1 VLVIEKVSHQ
11 FGSNQVL
18 NNVSLQSVGGEVT
31 CLIGRSG
38 CGKTTLLRLLA
49 GLLRVQTGRIL
60 LDGDVLASQRKMLAP
75 EERPIGMVFQEGA
88 LFPHMSVADNVAFG
102 LPKRGA
108 RKLAK
113 EWLKR
118 VGLADFAERNPDSLS
133 GGQRQRVALA
143 RAMAPEPRV
152 LLFDEPYANLDAPL
166 RRALRKDARRIIRDT
181 GTVGLFVTHDPAE
194 VLMMAD
200 HVAVLDRGL
209 IVESGTP
216 QALYDRP
223 ESRFAAELFGEP
235 QVFEGTI
242 YDDRIVTPL
251 GEWERCALVDP
262 AASNGDALLVV
273 DADRLELRPDDNGIV
288 ITDIQGFGRLNRVS
302 FDGTRG
308 ELTVVVDWPK
318 DAGTPIGVG
327 SMVRVVPKPGAVFA
341 SPSAVEKEND
351 SHYY

>member
-11 FGSNQVL
+11 FGLHQVL

-31 CLIGRSG
+31 CLIGHSG

-49 GLLRVQTGRIL
+49 GLLRVQNGRIL
-60 LDGDVLASQRKMLAP
+60 LDGEVLASQTKMLSP

-102 LPKRGA
+102 LPKKGA
-108 RKLAK
+108 RKRVT

-118 VGLADFAERNPDSLS
+118 VGLADFAGRNPDSLS

-152 LLFDEPYANLDAPL
+152 LLFDEPFANLDAPL
-166 RRALRKDARRIIRDT
+166 RRSLRDDARRIIRDT

-200 HVAVLDRGL
+200 NVAVLEQGS
-209 IVESGTP
+209 IVESGAP

-223 ESRFAAELFGEP
+223 ESQFAAELFGEP

-242 YDDRIVTPL
+242 YGDRIVTPL
-251 GEWERCALVDP
+251 GEWERRVLVDS
-262 AASNGDALLVV
+262 AASDGDALLVV
-273 DADRLELRPDDNGIV
+273 DADRLELRPDDNGIM
-288 ITDIQGFGRLNRVS
+288 ITNIQRFGRLNRVS

-308 ELTVVVDWPK
+308 ELTVILNWPK
-318 DAGTPIGVG
+318 EAGTSIGVG

-341 SPSAVEKEND
+341 SPCVVEKDND

>member
-1 VLVIEKVSHQ
+1 MLVIEKVSHQ
-11 FGSNQVL
+11 FGPRQVL
-18 NNVSLQSVGGEVT
+18 NNVSLENVGGEVT
-31 CLIGRSG
+31 CLIGHSG

-49 GLLRVQTGRIL
+49 GLLRVQSGRIL
-60 LDGDVLASQRKMLAP
+60 LDGEVLASQTKMLPP

-102 LPKRGA
+102 LPRRGA
-108 RKLAK
+108 RKLATD
-113 EWLKR
+113 WLKR

-143 RAMAPEPRV
+143 RAVAPEPRV
-152 LLFDEPYANLDAPL
+152 LLFDEPYANVDAPL
-166 RRALRKDARRIIRDT
+166 RRALREDARRIIRDT

-200 HVAVLDRGL
+200 NVAVLNQGV

-216 QALYDRP
+216 QALYERP

-262 AASNGDALLVV
+262 AASNGDTLLIV
-273 DADRLELRPDDNGIV
+273 DADRLELRPDCNGIL
-288 ITDIQGFGRLNRVS
+288 ITGNKGFGRLNRVS

-308 ELTVVVDWPK
+308 ELTVILNWPK
-318 DAGTPIGVG
+318 DAGTSIGVG
-327 SMVRVVPKPGAVFA
+327 SMVRVVPKPGTVFS
-341 SPSAVEKEND
+341 SPRSVEKEND

>member
-1 VLVIEKVSHQ
+1 MLVIEKVSHQ
-11 FGSNQVL
+11 FGLHQVL
-18 NNVSLQSVGGEVT
+18 NNVSLKSVGGEVT
-31 CLIGRSG
+31 CLIGHSG

-49 GLLRVQTGRIL
+49 GLLRVQNGRIL
-60 LDGDVLASQRKMLAP
+60 LDGEVLACRRKMLSP

-102 LPKRGA
+102 LPKKGA
-108 RKLAK
+108 RKRAT

-118 VGLADFAERNPDSLS
+118 VGLADFAGRNPDSLS

-152 LLFDEPYANLDAPL
+152 LLFDEPFANLDAPL
-166 RRALRKDARRIIRDT
+166 RRALRDDARRIIRDT
-181 GTVGLFVTHDPAE
+181 GAVGLFVTHDPAE

-200 HVAVLDRGL
+200 NVAVLEQGL

-216 QALYDRP
+216 QALYERP
-223 ESRFAAELFGEP
+223 ESQFAAELFGEP

-251 GEWERCALVDP
+251 GEWERRVLVDS

-273 DADRLELRPDDNGIV
+273 DADRLELRPDDNGIM
-288 ITDIQGFGRLNRVS
+288 INDIQSFGRLNRVS

-308 ELTVVVDWPK
+308 ELTVILNWPK
-318 DAGTPIGVG
+318 DAGTLIGVG
-327 SMVRVVPKPGAVFA
+327 STVRVVPKPGAVFA
-341 SPSAVEKEND
+341 SPRSVDKDND
-351 SHYY
+351 SH

>member
-1 VLVIEKVSHQ
+1 
-11 FGSNQVL
+11 
-18 NNVSLQSVGGEVT
+18 
-31 CLIGRSG
+31 
-38 CGKTTLLRLLA
+38 
-49 GLLRVQTGRIL
+49 
-60 LDGDVLASQRKMLAP
+60 
-75 EERPIGMVFQEGA
+75 MVFQEGA

-108 RKLAK
+108 RKLAI

-166 RRALRKDARRIIRDT
+166 RRALREDARRIIRDT

-200 HVAVLDRGL
+200 NVAVLDQGL
-209 IVESGTP
+209 IVECGTP

-223 ESRFAAELFGEP
+223 TSRFAAELFGEP

-242 YDDRIVTPL
+242 YADRILTPL
-251 GEWERCALVDP
+251 GDWDRCALVDP
-262 AASNGDALLVV
+262 GASNGDALLVV
-273 DADRLELRPDDNGIV
+273 DADRLELQPDNNGIL
-288 ITDIQGFGRLNRVS
+288 ITDIQSFGRLTRVS
-302 FDGTRG
+302 FDATGG
-308 ELTVVVDWPK
+308 ELTVIVNWPK
-318 DAGTPIGVG
+318 DAGTAIGVG
-327 SMVRVVPKPGAVFA
+327 SVVRVVPQSGAVFA
-341 SPSAVEKEND
+341 SPAK
-351 SHYY
+351 

>member
-1 VLVIEKVSHQ
+1 MLVIEKVSHQ

-60 LDGDVLASQRKMLAP
+60 LDGDVLASQRKMLSP
-75 EERPIGMVFQEGA
+75 EERPVGMVFQEGA

-118 VGLADFAERNPDSLS
+118 VGLADCADRNPDSLS

-223 ESRFAAELFGEP
+223 VSRFAAELFGEP

-262 AASNGDALLVV
+262 VASNGDALLVV
-273 DADRLELRPDDNGIV
+273 DADRLELQPDDNGPLIN
-288 ITDIQGFGRLNRVS
+288 DIQSFGRFTRVS
-302 FDGTRG
+302 FDGTGG
-308 ELTVVVDWPK
+308 ELTVILNWPK
-318 DAGTPIGVG
+318 NAGTAIGVG
-327 SMVRVVPKPGAVFA
+327 SRVRVVPKSGAVFA
-341 SPSAVEKEND
+341 SPSDVEYNND
-351 SHYY
+351 SH

>member
-1 VLVIEKVSHQ
+1 MLVIEKVSHQ
-11 FGSNQVL
+11 FGPHQVL

-31 CLIGRSG
+31 CLIGHSG

-49 GLLRVQTGRIL
+49 GLLRVQSGRIL
-60 LDGDVLASQRKMLAP
+60 LDGEVLASEAKMLSP
-75 EERPIGMVFQEGA
+75 EERPVGMVFQEGA

-102 LPKRGA
+102 LPKKGA
-108 RKLAK
+108 RKLAT

-118 VGLADFAERNPDSLS
+118 VGLADFADRNPDRLS

-166 RRALRKDARRIIRDT
+166 RRALREDSRRIIRDT

-200 HVAVLDRGL
+200 NVAVLHRGL

-216 QALYDRP
+216 QGMYDRP
-223 ESRFAAELFGEP
+223 KSRFAAELFGEP

-242 YDDRIVTPL
+242 YEDRIVTPV

-262 AASNGDALLVV
+262 LSSNGDASLVV
-273 DADRLELRPDDNGIV
+273 DADRLALQPDDNGIL
-288 ITDIQGFGRLNRVS
+288 ITNIQSFGRLTRVS
-302 FDGTRG
+302 FDGSGG
-308 ELTVVVDWPK
+308 ELTVILNWPK
-318 DAGTPIGVG
+318 NAGTAIGVG
-327 SMVRVVPKPGAVFA
+327 SRVRVVPKSGAVFA
-341 SPSAVEKEND
+341 SPCAVEYNND
-351 SHYY
+351 SH

>member
-1 VLVIEKVSHQ
+1 MLVIEKVSHQ
-11 FGSNQVL
+11 FGPNQVL
-18 NNVSLQSVGGEVT
+18 NNVSLQSVEGEVT
-31 CLIGRSG
+31 CLIGHSG

-49 GLLRVQTGRIL
+49 GLLRVQSGRIV
-60 LDGDVLASQRKMLAP
+60 LDGEVLASETKMVSP
-75 EERPIGMVFQEGA
+75 EDRPIGMVFQEGA

-102 LPKRGA
+102 LPKKGA
-108 RKLAK
+108 RKLAT

-118 VGLADFAERNPDSLS
+118 VGLANFADRNPDSLS

-166 RRALRKDARRIIRDT
+166 RRALREDSRRIIRDT

-200 HVAVLDRGL
+200 NVVVLDQGL
-209 IVESGTP
+209 IVETGTP

-223 ESRFAAELFGEP
+223 QSRFAAELFGEP

-242 YDDRIVTPL
+242 YADRIVTPL

-262 AASNGDALLVV
+262 VASNGDALLVV
-273 DADRLELRPDDNGIV
+273 DADRLELQPDDNGPLIN
-288 ITDIQGFGRLNRVS
+288 DIQSFGRFTRVS
-302 FDGTRG
+302 FDGTGG
-308 ELTVVVDWPK
+308 ELTVILNWPK
-318 DAGTPIGVG
+318 NAGTAIGVG
-327 SMVRVVPKPGAVFA
+327 SRVRVVPKSGAVFA
-341 SPSAVEKEND
+341 SPSAVEYNND
-351 SHYY
+351 SH